1 MLNMPMLAVFQF
13 WKFWLGTPC
22 ARNSCLSW
30 CWCGGSL
37 KVFWKSFC
45 STTSLS
51 TSSSKVPFRWID
63 CGPICCLTSF
73 SPIWNEKCPF
83 AAPSYHAS
91 EVVEWWLVWSTSWIW
106 RLLPG
111 HVCVWVRA
119 STTCCFMRKFHLISQ
134 YSSSKLYD
142 CYCLDWLYL
151 WFFGKHDLIPILS
164 KQIV

>member
-1 MLNMPMLAVFQF
+1 MLNMSMFAVFQF
-13 WKFWLGTPC
+13 WKFWVGTPC
-22 ARNSCLSW
+22 TRNSCLSW

-51 TSSSKVPFRWID
+51 TSSSKVLFRWID

-106 RLLPG
+106 SFCQAMY
-111 HVCVWVRA
+111 VCGSEPLQHAVLWG
-119 STTCCFMRKFHLISQ
+119 SFIWFHS
-134 YSSSKLYD
+134 
-142 CYCLDWLYL
+142 
-151 WFFGKHDLIPILS
+151 
-164 KQIV
+164 IVVVVNCTIAIV

>member
-1 MLNMPMLAVFQF
+1 MIHNMPMFAVFQF
-13 WKFWLGTPC
+13 WQFWVGTPC
-22 ARNSCLSW
+22 TRNSCLSW

-91 EVVEWWLVWSTSWIW
+91 EVVEQWLVWSTSWIW
-106 RLLPG
+106 SF
-111 HVCVWVRA
+111 CQAMYVWVRA

-134 YSSSKLYD
+134 
-142 CYCLDWLYL
+142 
-151 WFFGKHDLIPILS
+151 
-164 KQIV
+164 